1 VKYIL
6 HVDFNS
12 FFATVEQQA
21 NPRLRRKPIGVT
33 GGDRLTRTV
42 IGAASVEA
50 KARGVYTG
58 MKIPEALK
66 LCPDL
71 ILVRGDSDKYL
82 EINKKFLNILKGY
95 TDKMEVFSI
104 DEVFL
109 EVDSCGIT
117 GPVNSQPQKW
127 LRSQAR
133 SRQFL
138 GRPDSLPPVNIHK
151 SLFSLALNIKE
162 RIKKEAGEWITC
174 SIGISYNK
182 MLAKLAGSLYK
193 PDGLVGI
200 FDRQSAMWILDR
212 VELDDVCGIGHRIK
226 NRLNNMGVFNFR
238 DLREVPLQ
246 SLLASFKSYG
256 KVLYDFARGED
267 SRQVIPFFKKEEVKS
282 IGHRHT
288 INRDVSDPL
297 EIKQILL
304 KLCELVARRA
314 RAKKLEGRTVSF
326 WYRRAFDKDPART
339 SVWDILPSARGT
351 LPSADAERKA
361 YFEET
366 GNQFF
371 GAGMQTTIPD
381 TDDGLDIFK
390 ASWGCFMKLWD
401 GKPVRMVGVSLSNL
415 KKINPKNLTFLE
427 DLKRREVITRAL
439 DKINDRYGEFTLQR
453 GVLLNS
459 RNIRRMANSFMSDR
473 RFKI

>member
-1 VKYIL
+1 MKYIL
-6 HVDFNS
+6 HIDFNS

-21 NPRLRRKPIGVT
+21 NPRLRGKPIGVT

-50 KARGVYTG
+50 KLRGVKTG
-58 MKIPEALK
+58 MRIPEALK

-71 ILVRGDSDKYL
+71 ILVKGDSDKYV
-82 EINKKFLNILKGY
+82 EINKKFLNLLKGY

-109 EVDSCGIT
+109 EISELNR
-117 GPVNSQPQKW
+117 GPVAPHPHSMSSLEAVAAGSQWGTP
-127 LRSQAR
+127 
-133 SRQFL
+133 SRATPKTTQ
-138 GRPDSLPPVNIHK
+138 
-151 SLFSLALNIKE
+151 LFNLAQSIKE
-162 RIKKEAGEWITC
+162 KIRKDAGEWITC

-182 MLAKLAGSLYK
+182 MMAKLAGSLYK

-200 FDRQSAMWILDR
+200 FDEQSAKWVLDR
-212 VELDDVCGIGHRIK
+212 VELDEICGIGPRIK
-226 NRLNNMGVFNFR
+226 KRLNDMGVFNFK
-238 DLREVPLQ
+238 DLREVPLPN
-246 SLLASFKSYG
+246 LLASFKSYG
-256 KVLYDFARGED
+256 KILYNFSRGIDTRE
-267 SRQVIPFFKKEEVKS
+267 VVPFFEKEEVKS

-288 INRDVSDPL
+288 ISKDVSDPE

-326 WYRRAFDKDPART
+326 WYRRAFDR
-339 SVWDILPSARGT
+339 
-351 LPSADAERKA
+351 A

-366 GNQFF
+366 GSQFY
-371 GAGMQTTIPD
+371 GSGMQTT
-381 TDDGLDIFK
+381 TSYTGDGLDIFNS
-390 ASWGCFMKLWD
+390 AWGCFMKLWD
-401 GKPVRMVGVSLSNL
+401 GGSVRMVGVSLSNL
-415 KKINPKNLTFLE
+415 KSATPQNLTFLE
-427 DLKRREVITRAL
+427 DLNRREVITRAL

-453 GVLLNS
+453 GILLNS

>member
-1 VKYIL
+1 MKYII
-6 HVDFNS
+6 HIDFNS

-21 NPRLRRKPIGVT
+21 NPRLRGKPIGVT

-50 KARGVYTG
+50 KLRGVKTG
-58 MKIPEALK
+58 MRIPEALK

-71 ILVRGDSDKYL
+71 ILVKGDSDKYI
-82 EINKKFLNILKGY
+82 EINKKFLNLLKGY

-109 EVDSCGIT
+109 EISELNR
-117 GPVNSQPQKW
+117 GPVAPRPHSMSSLEAVAAGSQWGTPSHATPITNQ
-127 LRSQAR
+127 
-133 SRQFL
+133 
-138 GRPDSLPPVNIHK
+138 
-151 SLFSLALNIKE
+151 LFNLAQNIKAKI
-162 RIKKEAGEWITC
+162 RKDAGEWITC

-182 MLAKLAGSLYK
+182 MMAKLAGSLYK
-193 PDGLVGI
+193 RDGLVGI
-200 FDRQSAMWILDR
+200 FDEQSARWILDR
-212 VELDDVCGIGHRIK
+212 VELDEICGIGPRIK
-226 NRLNNMGVFNFR
+226 KRLNDMGVFDFK
-238 DLREVPLQ
+238 DLREVPLAN
-246 SLLASFKSYG
+246 LLASFKSYG
-256 KVLYDFARGED
+256 QILYNFSRGIDTRE
-267 SRQVIPFFKKEEVKS
+267 VVPFFEKEEVKS

-288 INRDVSDPL
+288 ISKDVSDPE

-326 WYRRAFDKDPART
+326 WYRRAFDR
-339 SVWDILPSARGT
+339 
-351 LPSADAERKA
+351 A

-366 GNQFF
+366 GSQFY
-371 GAGMQTTIPD
+371 GSGMQTT
-381 TDDGLDIFK
+381 TSFTGDGLDIFNS
-390 ASWGCFMKLWD
+390 AWGCFMKLWD
-401 GKPVRMVGVSLSNL
+401 GGPVRMVGVSLSNL
-415 KKINPKNLTFLE
+415 KSATPQNLTFLE
-427 DLKRREVITRAL
+427 DLNRREVITRAL

-453 GVLLNS
+453 GILLNS